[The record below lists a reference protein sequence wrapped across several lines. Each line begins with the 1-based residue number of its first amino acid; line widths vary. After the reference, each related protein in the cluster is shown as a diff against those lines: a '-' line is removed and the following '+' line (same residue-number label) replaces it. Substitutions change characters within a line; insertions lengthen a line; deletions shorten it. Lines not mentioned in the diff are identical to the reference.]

1 MLNEIRAGMAFTFGQ
16 PLMRATMLVSILG
29 NLAFTGTFGIALIV
43 LSRNLDPS
51 PVTLGLLLG
60 ACGVGGVLGSL
71 AAGPTGRR
79 RRRSLLTLLLWL
91 IMPVAFALVPIYA
104 GAAAALPFPIDL
116 SAANFGD
123 VTLGGVHLGVLD
135 LGDQVASLTAPQRL
149 LAIAILLGLVSCI
162 IALGETIFITI
173 IQQRT
178 PPEFMARVFSVQFMA
193 AGVTQPLSLVA
204 TGFILAAWGVGVAFL
219 ATAALFFIAAVI
231 GLASSAMRRA

>member
-16 PLMRATMLVSILG
+16 PLMRTTMLVSILG

-91 IMPVAFALVPIYA
+91 IMPVALALVPLYA
-104 GAAAALPFPIDL
+104 GAAAALPIPY
-116 SAANFGD
+116 
-123 VTLGGVHLGVLD
+123 
-135 LGDQVASLTAPQRL
+135 
-149 LAIAILLGLVSCI
+149 
-162 IALGETIFITI
+162 
-173 IQQRT
+173 
-178 PPEFMARVFSVQFMA
+178 
-193 AGVTQPLSLVA
+193 
-204 TGFILAAWGVGVAFL
+204 
-219 ATAALFFIAAVI
+219 
-231 GLASSAMRRA
+231 